1 MLSNR
6 PGDALHFT
14 SGRISENAV
23 RPSIG
28 ESLSKLAGPSY
39 PARYGRVAYPSLA

>member
-1 MLSNR
+1 MR
-6 PGDALHFT
+6 YT
-14 SGRISENAV
+14 SPRAGYQKNAV

-28 ESLSKLAGPSY
+28 ESLSTVAGPSY